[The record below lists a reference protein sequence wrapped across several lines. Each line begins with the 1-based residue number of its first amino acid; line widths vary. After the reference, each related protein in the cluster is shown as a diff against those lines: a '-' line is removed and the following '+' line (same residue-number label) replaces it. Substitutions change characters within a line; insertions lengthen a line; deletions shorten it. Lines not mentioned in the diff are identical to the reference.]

1 MKRIVAGILAHVDAG
16 KTTLSESLLFESGAI
31 RKMGRV
37 DHKNTVLDTDLQE
50 RGRGITIFSKQA
62 CITAFD
68 TQITLLD
75 TPGHVDFAAE
85 MERTLQVLDYAILVV
100 SGTQG
105 VQGHTLTLWK
115 LLERYEV
122 PTFIF
127 INKMDM
133 EGADEQRVLGEFQK
147 KLNGHFVS
155 FAGDF
160 AGTEEFIEQVAVS
173 DEAVLER
180 YLDSGVLE
188 QEDIPWLIQ
197 KRKIFP
203 CFFGSALKNQG
214 IRDFLEGF
222 CKYSVMPGEEKEFG
236 ARVFKISRDEQGN
249 RLTHMKITGGRL
261 SVRAELSGRN
271 QGEDGIWSQKV
282 NQIRIYQGAKFEAVS
297 ECVQGMVCAVTGLTE
312 TYAGEGLG
320 ISKDARGPV
329 LQPVMTYQMLLPDGV
344 DVAQAFPKLK
354 ALEEE
359 EPQLELSWNEDTG
372 EVLVK
377 LMGEVQTEVLGNRIK
392 ERYGMQVNFGP
403 GSIVYRETIEEKAYG
418 VGHFEPLRHY
428 AEVHLRLEPGEMGS
442 GLVFESDC
450 SEEALAKNWQRLI
463 LTHLREK
470 EHVGVLT
477 GAPITDMKISL
488 VGGRAHLKHTE
499 GGDFRQAT
507 YRAVRQGL
515 MRAKSRLLEPF
526 YEFVLEIPVE
536 SVGRA
541 LTDLER
547 MGAVFEA
554 PDIEG
559 GQAVLRGRAPVSAMQ
574 GYQLEVVAY
583 SKGRGA
589 LSLEFA
595 GYMPC
600 HNCDEVIAASGYVPE
615 LDIANPAGSVFC
627 AHGAGYYVE
636 WNEVEQRM
644 HAQSEAVNAAGDM
657 KQDEKPESRTTYAS
671 STHARYADISY
682 SDDKELQQIF
692 TRTYGEKR
700 EGKNQSPKVY
710 DYSRE
715 PVYKPVQRKKEYLLV
730 DGYNVIHAWEELH
743 ELAQISLEAARDAL
757 MDILSNYQGY
767 RGVQV
772 ILVFD
777 AYKVKGNP
785 GEVVH
790 YHNIDVVYTKEAETA
805 DRYIEKTAH
814 EIGHKYQVTVV
825 TSDGVEQVII
835 RGAGCMLMSS
845 REFEEDAKRVGREI
859 GQNLEQKRQMG
870 GRNYLFDNMEDALR
884 EKLERIRLGM
894 E

>member
-1 MKRIVAGILAHVDAG
+1 MKRIVTGILAHVDAG
-16 KTTLSESLLFESGAI
+16 KTTLSESLLFEGGAI
-31 RKMGRV
+31 RQMGRV
-37 DHKNTVLDTDLQE
+37 DHKNTVLDTDSQE
-50 RGRGITIFSKQA
+50 RSRGITIFSKQV

-100 SGTQG
+100 SGAQG

-115 LLERYEV
+115 LLARYEIPV
-122 PTFIF
+122 FIF
-127 INKMDM
+127 VNKMDM
-133 EGADEQRVLGEFQK
+133 PGAEEPTVLEELQK
-147 KLNGHFVS
+147 KLNAHCIS
-155 FAGDF
+155 FAKNF
-160 AGTEEFIEQVAVS
+160 LGTEEFLEQVAVS
-173 DEAVLER
+173 DESLLER
-180 YLDSGVLE
+180 YLDSGIVE
-188 QEDIPWLIQ
+188 QEDIRQLIL

-222 CKYSVMPGEEKEFG
+222 CEYSVMPEPEKEFG
-236 ARVFKISRDEQGN
+236 ARIFKISRDEQGN

-261 SVRAELSGRN
+261 PVRVELSGRKR
-271 QGEDGIWSQKV
+271 GEDGLWSQKV
-282 NQIRIYQGAKFEAVS
+282 NQIRIYQGARFEAVS

-320 ISKDARGPV
+320 ISGDAKGPV
-329 LQPVMTYQMLLPDGV
+329 LQPVMTYQLILPDGV
-344 DVAQAFPKLK
+344 DAAQAFPRLK

-359 EPQLELSWNEDTG
+359 EPQLELSWNENAG
-372 EVLVK
+372 EILVK
-377 LMGEVQTEVLGNRIK
+377 LMGEVQTEVLGNRIE
-392 ERYGMQVNFGP
+392 ERYGMKVSFGP

-418 VGHFEPLRHY
+418 LGHFEPLRHY

-450 SEEALAKNWQRLI
+450 SEEVLGKNWQRLI

-526 YEFVLEIPVE
+526 YEFVLEIPSE
-536 SVGRA
+536 NVGRA
-541 LTDLER
+541 LMDLER
-547 MGAVFEA
+547 MGAVFES

-559 GQAVLRGRAPVSAMQ
+559 EQAVLRGLAPVSMMQ
-574 GYQLEVVAY
+574 GYPLEVAAY
-583 SKGRGA
+583 SKGRGT
-589 LSLEFA
+589 LSVEFA

-600 HNCDEVIAASGYVPE
+600 HNSDEVIAASGYIPE
-615 LDIANPAGSVFC
+615 LDDANPAGSVFC

-636 WNEVEQRM
+636 WNEVEQLM
-644 HAQSEAVNAAGDM
+644 HAQSEALNATESM
-657 KQDEKPESRTTYAS
+657 TQDERMVPRTTYAS
-671 STHARYADISY
+671 STHERYADVSY

-692 TRTYGEKR
+692 TRTYGEKK

-710 DYSRE
+710 HYNKE
-715 PVYKPVQRKKEYLLV
+715 PVYKQTERKKEYLLV
-730 DGYNVIHAWEELH
+730 DGYNVIHAWKELH
-743 ELAQISLEAARDAL
+743 ELAEMNLEAARDAL
-757 MDILSNYQGY
+757 MDILCNYQGY

-785 GEVVH
+785 GEIVH
-790 YHNIDVVYTKEAETA
+790 YHNIDVVYTREAETA

-835 RGAGCMLMSS
+835 RGAGCLLMSS
-845 REFEEDAKRVGREI
+845 REFEEDARRVGREI
-859 GQNLEQKRQMG
+859 GQNLLEKKETG
-870 GRNYLFDNMEDALR
+870 NRNYLFDNLEEGLR
-884 EKLERIRLGM
+884 EKLEQVRLGK
-894 E
+894 